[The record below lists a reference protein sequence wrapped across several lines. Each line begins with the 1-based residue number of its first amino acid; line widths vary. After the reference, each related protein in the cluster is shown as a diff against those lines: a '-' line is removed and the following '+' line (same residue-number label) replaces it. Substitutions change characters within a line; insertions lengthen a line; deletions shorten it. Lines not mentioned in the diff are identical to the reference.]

1 MSQLERKL
9 QSQQQEAITPE
20 QLLELLKLAPQT
32 AELQRRLQKAEYQ
45 KQQAELEK
53 EMDIKEMAAQKK
65 FQMQLLA
72 ELETCKL

>member
-20 QLLELLKLAPQT
+20 QLCELLKLAPQT

-45 KQQAELEK
+45 KQQVELE
-53 EMDIKEMAAQKK
+53 EMAIKEMAAQKK

-72 ELETCKL
+72 EFETCKL